1 MRKRVL
7 MVMTRDIPRAAS
19 NGRERTLCFIR
30 QAIGMDADVR
40 ELKIHSIFETGTLAS
55 KLRASLRMVEGLL
68 TARPCALQVAMFASA
83 DARKRLIEAIDDF
96 KPDVIYFDG
105 IRMVDYAAF
114 VRRRYPLSHIISD
127 LDDLMSRRAN
137 ILRTGNFAL
146 SVGYLAKSIPKSIVS
161 LINSRLARNLLLRYE
176 EFALKGHEKQA
187 AASSN
192 SVTLVS
198 TTDAD
203 ALERILPDAM
213 KKRVHVIAPPIDSV
227 KSVVRPANP
236 LRFVFVGADSQ
247 LQNRLAIQYLLES
260 WKKLEVSLPLVIYG
274 RMSGQYEPV
283 PNVVFAGFAPSLAEV
298 YTPNSIALCPTFL
311 RGGIKSKV
319 LEAVSFGCVPV
330 GNDAAYE
337 GLNFE
342 DEALAMAESRLQRF
356 LSDPHADMDEVLDA
370 ASRFAAFCER
380 NFSLPVFTR
389 RWGDLLRP
397 AVYVPKTETS
407 VVVGEGKM
415 SAVAMDVVQRS
426 SVQSSVEDG
435 LTPRGQV

>member
-1 MRKRVL
+1 
-7 MVMTRDIPRAAS
+7 
-19 NGRERTLCFIR
+19 
-30 QAIGMDADVR
+30 
-40 ELKIHSIFETGTLAS
+40 
-55 KLRASLRMVEGLL
+55 
-68 TARPCALQVAMFASA
+68 MFSSGNAK
-83 DARKRLIEAIDDF
+83 KRLIEAIDEF

-114 VRRRYPLSHIISD
+114 VRRRYPLSHIITD

-137 ILRTGNFAL
+137 ILRTGDFAL

-176 EFALKGHEKQA
+176 ELALKGHEKLA

-192 SVTLVS
+192 AVTLVS
-198 TTDAD
+198 TTDAA

-213 KKRVHVIAPPIDSV
+213 KKRIHVIAPPIDSV
-227 KSVVRPANP
+227 KSVTRPVGP
-236 LRFVFVGADSQ
+236 VRFVFVGADSQ
-247 LQNRLAIQYLLES
+247 LQNRLAIQYLVES
-260 WKKLEVSLPLVIYG
+260 WKKLELNLPLVIYG

-283 PNVVFAGFAPSLAEV
+283 PNVMFAGFAPSLAEV

-342 DEALAMAESRLQRF
+342 DGALAMNESRLRRF
-356 LSDPHADMDEVLDA
+356 LSDPHADLDEVLEA

-380 NFSLPVFTR
+380 NFSLPVFSR

-397 AVYVPKTETS
+397 VVYVPKTETS
-407 VVVGEGKM
+407 VIAGEGKM
-415 SAVAMDVVQRS
+415 SAMAIEVVQRS
-426 SVQSSVEDG
+426 PVKSSVEDG
-435 LTPRGQV
+435 LATRGQV